1 MKDSSQMIREL
12 AEKYGIVDEGN
23 IVEMTDL
30 EGREEIP
37 AEDGDG
43 ENPS

>member
-1 MKDSSQMIREL
+1 MKDSSQMIQEL

-37 AEDGDG
+37 DDE
-43 ENPS
+43 EKQE

>member
-37 AEDGDG
+37 DVE
-43 ENPS
+43 EKQE

>member
-1 MKDSSQMIREL
+1 MKDSSQMIQEL

-23 IVEMTDL
+23 IVEMPDL

-37 AEDGDG
+37 DVE
-43 ENPS
+43 EKQE